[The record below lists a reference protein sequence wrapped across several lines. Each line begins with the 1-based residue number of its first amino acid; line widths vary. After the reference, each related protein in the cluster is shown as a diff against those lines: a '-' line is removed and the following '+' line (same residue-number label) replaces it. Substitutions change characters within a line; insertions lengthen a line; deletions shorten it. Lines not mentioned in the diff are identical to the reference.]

1 MKRSKMLK
9 ASDSKP
15 TRSDDDATAVDAA
28 PALTYPYGG
37 WALVIAFLGAQV
49 VSSIVY
55 GIVRA
60 NSSWDF
66 DTPAGIGASIG
77 QAAGQSTTGQALAIS
92 VPPPVWATALMQ
104 LPLWLG
110 LAGIPMWFA
119 WKKGR
124 GIVSDLVLRMRAI
137 DVPLGLVIGVAA
149 QLVMVPLIYWV
160 MSPLIGTHDV
170 SASARA
176 LTDRATDPASIVLV
190 FLIVGLGAPVAEEIY
205 FRGMAQTIFAR
216 RLAPMWAIAAAAA
229 FFAASHLDP
238 LLFPPLLVFGV
249 ILGVLRWRYD
259 RLGPAIW
266 AHVGFN
272 LTTAYVLL
280 FP

>member
-1 MKRSKMLK
+1 ML
-9 ASDSKP
+9 
-15 TRSDDDATAVDAA
+15 
-28 PALTYPYGG
+28 
-37 WALVIAFLGAQV
+37 
-49 VSSIVY
+49 SSIVY

-66 DTPAGIGASIG
+66 DAPAGIGASVG
-77 QAAGQSTTGQALAIS
+77 QAASQSATGQALAIS
-92 VPPPVWATALMQ
+92 IPPPVWATALMQ
-104 LPLWLG
+104 VPLWLG

-124 GIVSDLVLRMRAI
+124 GIVADLVLRMRAI
-137 DVPLGLVIGVAA
+137 DVPLGLVVGIAA
-149 QLVMVPLIYWV
+149 QLVMVPLVYWAL
-160 MSPLIGTHDV
+160 SPLIGTHDV

-176 LTDRATDPASIVLV
+176 LTDRATDPVSVLLV
-190 FLIVGLGAPVAEEIY
+190 MLIVGVGAPIAEEIY

-216 RLAPMWAIAAAAA
+216 RLRPQWAILAAAA

-249 ILGVLRWRYD
+249 ILGVLRWRAD

-266 AHVGFN
+266 AHIGFN
-272 LTTAYVLL
+272 LTTAYALL
-280 FP
+280 F

>member
-1 MKRSKMLK
+1 MQSKK
-9 ASDSKP
+9 ARP
-15 TRSDDDATAVDAA
+15 TRVAGGAGDETGTDE
-28 PALTYPYGG
+28 PARKYPYGG
-37 WALVIAFLGAQV
+37 WAIVIAFLGAQV
-49 VSSIVY
+49 LSSIVY

-66 DTPAGIGASIG
+66 DSPAGIGASVG
-77 QAAGQSTTGQALAIS
+77 QAAGQYATAQQLSIN

-104 LPLWLG
+104 VPLWAG

-119 WKKGR
+119 WGKGK
-124 GIVSDLVLRMRAI
+124 GIVADLVLRIRAI
-137 DVPLGLVIGVAA
+137 DVPIGLVIGVAA
-149 QLVMVPLIYWV
+149 QLLMVPFIYWALT
-160 MSPLIGTHDV
+160 PLIGTHDV

-176 LTDRATDPASIVLV
+176 LTDRATDPASVVLV

-205 FRGMAQTIFAR
+205 FRGMVQTVFAR
-216 RLAPMWAIAAAAA
+216 RLAPLWAIVAAAA
-229 FFAASHLDP
+229 FFALSHLDP
-238 LLFPPLLVFGV
+238 LLFPPLLIFGI

-266 AHVGFN
+266 AHIGFN
-272 LTTAYVLL
+272 LTTAWVLL